1 MDDMSYGIMEDKRT
15 AMTTIGDVSCIRSPP
30 YRRHQKPY
38 AGRKNGL
45 KNIDWEIQY
54 YTHGR
59 TGTQTE
65 QVSLVT
71 LGTRKRGEVDLTQ

>member
-45 KNIDWEIQY
+45 KNIDWE
-54 YTHGR
+54 HGR
-59 TGTQTE
+59 TGTRADRQSRFLCKDE
-65 QVSLVT
+65 RWWGA
-71 LGTRKRGEVDLTQ
+71 GTRMIICDA